1 MCVVAVVGYGVLN
14 HSRAQPAVA
23 RANSLG
29 PLQRALSRQTTALGQ
44 SATAGSPA
52 QSDVGAKV
60 EIEFCG
66 LGKVAFHADDELA
79 VGRYLGGLS
88 KPIARRWLAALLNSD
103 DNRARAAGMFLE
115 GKIDG
120 AGFQPM
126 AEQTRDALVQL
137 AVGSGDPAV
146 YATAVSACN
155 SYGVSAK
162 GACERISLLAW
173 TRLDPD
179 NAAPWLLVAGKA
191 KAEGNAV
198 AAADAYSH
206 AAKAGKVDS
215 YNFSLLAYAEPE
227 LPLDATPLERWYL
240 AVDANGIQATIQMH
254 QYRIAS
260 THCSAVSLQDNAL
273 RKQCS
278 ELADVF
284 TSMGTNLIDFGFGAG
299 LGRRAGWPEER
310 VARLFR
316 ERDALMQVM
325 MQATPT
331 GVNNQWNCRAVE
343 LGNAYVRELVQLG
356 ELGAGREALDR
367 SGETVQELAQKQR
380 DFLEK
385 LRQQNA
391 PPE

>member
-1 MCVVAVVGYGVLN
+1 MCVVAVVGYGALN
-14 HSRAQPAVA
+14 RSRAQPAVTKA
-23 RANSLG
+23 GAFG
-29 PLQRALSRQTTALGQ
+29 PLRRALSLQTAALRQPA
-44 SATAGSPA
+44 AAGSA
-52 QSDVGAKV
+52 SNNDAGAKV

-66 LGKVAFHADDELA
+66 LGKVAFHADDDLA

-88 KPIARRWLAALLNSD
+88 KPVARRWLAALLNSD

-155 SYGVSAK
+155 TYRDSAK

-179 NAAPWLLVAGKA
+179 NATPWLLVAGNA
-191 KAEGNAV
+191 NAQGNAA
-198 AAADAYSH
+198 AAADAFSH
-206 AAKAGKVDS
+206 AARAGKVDS

-227 LPLDATPLERWYL
+227 LPQAATPLERWSM
-240 AVDANGIQATIQMH
+240 AINANGMEATIEMP

-260 THCSAVSLQDNAL
+260 QHCSAVSLEDNGL
-273 RKQCS
+273 HKQCS
-278 ELADVF
+278 ELAEVF
-284 TSMGTNLIDFGFGAG
+284 TSKGTNLIDFGFGAG

-310 VARLFR
+310 VAGLFR

-325 MQATPT
+325 MQAVPT
-331 GVNNQWNCRAVE
+331 GVDNQWNCSAVE

-356 ELGAGREALDR
+356 ELGAAREALDR
-367 SGETVQELAQKQR
+367 SGETVQELAQKWR
-380 DFLEK
+380 EFLEK

-391 PPE
+391 PP